1 VFSCRIHPSKDW
13 IQSQIPEIVESGVKG
28 LGVDAIDIDDM
39 EMEAFVQAY
48 VNIVTGACISLGK
61 RYSLVYM
68 KCNFCHE
75 SVHSFCKN
83 IISGL
88 EAFMF

>member
-1 VFSCRIHPSKDW
+1 MFSCRIHPSKDW
-13 IQSQIPEIVESGVKG
+13 IQSQIPEIVENGVKG

-61 RYSLVYM
+61 LLFPCLYEM
-68 KCNFCHE
+68 
-75 SVHSFCKN
+75 
-83 IISGL
+83 
-88 EAFMF
+88 